1 MRRAYADMIPGM
13 NRSVWTLAGV
23 VVLVLAAVSVML
35 GMGLVPTR
43 EIAQERG
50 TVAGWWLVWI
60 VIWITVLTAVSLG
73 VFLFA
78 AGAGKV
84 PETRR

>member
-1 MRRAYADMIPGM
+1 M
-13 NRSVWTLAGV
+13 NRNVWIVAGIVVFALAI
-23 VVLVLAAVSVML
+23 VSVML
-35 GMGLVPTR
+35 GMGLVPPR

-50 TVAGWWLVWI
+50 TGAGWWLVWT

-73 VFLFA
+73 VFLVA